1 MTLKDK
7 FQQWFINDEE
17 DEHYK
22 GMVELVSIEH
32 EKLADEHA
40 IGFADWLDTLK
51 PHQRVSFWSKNGE
64 YKGKFD
70 MDNEQLLEIYKKEN
84 NL

>member
-17 DEHYK
+17 DEHYE

-32 EKLADEHA
+32 EKIAEDFA
-40 IGFADWLDTLK
+40 IGFAEWVRKETYYEHLTK
-51 PHQRVSFWSKNGE
+51 EFI
-64 YKGKFD
+64 YKRNVYESEK
-70 MDNEQLLEIYKKEN
+70 ELLEIYKKEKR
-84 NL
+84 L

>member
-17 DEHYK
+17 DEHYE

-32 EKLADEHA
+32 EKLADEYA
-40 IGFADWLDTLK
+40 IGFTEWCFRHYSEIPCEDT
-51 PHQRVSFWSKNGE
+51 FE
-64 YKGKFD
+64 
-70 MDNEQLLEIYKKEN
+70 LLEIYKKEN